1 MPIDLMQAGRVLLH
15 DLFFRL
21 RTLMRRPA
29 AESELDEEL
38 RFHLERQIEKYVK
51 SGMSEAEAIRRARL
65 EFGGLD
71 QVKNEC
77 REARGLSFIE
87 TLVQDLHY
95 SARTLLHS
103 PAFTAC
109 AVLTL
114 ALGIGANTA
123 IFSVVNTVLLN
134 PLPYPNP
141 QELLA
146 ARQNESLANLK
157 DMQRQ
162 THSFASSGG
171 INITPLDFTG
181 NGEPVRVHGAYV
193 DAGLLATLGVQPML
207 GRWISA
213 EEDVKGGARNVVLSY
228 PFWRDFLAADP
239 NVLGRAIRLSD
250 ETYTVI
256 GVMPRNFTLPRE
268 LADVF
273 VSLWAGYPDAA
284 PERGVHF
291 MHTYWRLKPAATLA
305 QAQAEI
311 TESDHRLAEDFPD
324 TERERGTVLMPLHE
338 FLVGNVRPALLI
350 LFGAVGLVL
359 LIACANFAML
369 LMARAVARQRELMI
383 RASLGAGNGRLIRQ
397 RLTESTLLALLGGAA
412 GLVAATAGT
421 TLLLALKPAELRRL
435 DAIPMDV
442 RVFLFVFVIS
452 LLTGLLFGLLPAWS
466 ASRGDIAEALR
477 ENQRTTATGVSRSPL
492 RSFLVTGELALAL
505 ILLAGAGLLIKGF
518 LRLRS
523 VDPGFN
529 PANVITMYLQ
539 LPGTRYPKIPLQ
551 TNFRREL
558 LARIN
563 AFPGVEAAM
572 ISDLP
577 LAGNFVGHR
586 VLVDGQPPPATGSEP
601 LVQTLSV
608 MGNYFGVMQIP
619 IRAGRDFSAM
629 DREGQPR
636 VAIVNETFAR
646 QLLPGQNVIG
656 TRIDWARSNEPHQWM
671 TIVGLAG
678 DVKHS
683 GLNQPVDP
691 AVYAPFSQ
699 NDEAWRKFMTLV
711 IRTRVPAASLVED
724 VKKQV
729 WSLDSQIP
737 ISSIQSMDDLLAVSV
752 AQERFN
758 MLLLACFA
766 ALAVTLAAVGIY
778 GMVAYRVNQ
787 RTQEIGVYMAL
798 GAQHRDVL
806 RLVMKDGVKLGLLGI
821 ALGLAGALALTRVMV
836 RLLFE
841 VKPGDPATLIGVAV
855 LLAAVAMLACYIP
868 ARRAL
873 SIHPMTALRRE

>member
-1 MPIDLMQAGRVLLH
+1 
-15 DLFFRL
+15 
-21 RTLMRRPA
+21 
-29 AESELDEEL
+29 
-38 RFHLERQIEKYVK
+38 
-51 SGMSEAEAIRRARL
+51 MSETEAVRRARL

-71 QVKNEC
+71 QVKDEC
-77 REARGLSFIE
+77 REARGVSFVE

-95 SARTLLHS
+95 TARTLLHS

-123 IFSVVNTVLLN
+123 IFSVVNRVLLN
-134 PLPYPNP
+134 PLPYPNS

-146 ARQNESLANLK
+146 ARQNDSRPNLK
-157 DMQRQ
+157 DIQRQ
-162 THSFASSGG
+162 TNSFASSGG
-171 INITPLDFTG
+171 VNIEPMDFTG
-181 NGEPVRVHGAYV
+181 SGEPVRVHAAYI

-213 EEDVKGGARNVVLSY
+213 DEDVKGGPRNVVVSY
-228 PFWRDFLAADP
+228 PFWRDFLGGDP
-239 NVLGRAIRLSD
+239 HVLGRAIRLSD
-250 ETYTVI
+250 NSYTVI
-256 GVMPRNFTLPRE
+256 GVMPREFTLPKE

-273 VSLWAGYPDAA
+273 VSLWVAYPEAA
-284 PERGVHF
+284 PFRGVHF
-291 MHTYWRLKPAATLA
+291 MHTYWRLKPGVTLT

-311 TESDHRLAEDFPD
+311 AQADHRLAEEFPD
-324 TERERGTVLMPLHE
+324 TEKERGTLLIPLHE
-338 FLVGNVRPALLI
+338 WLVGNVRSALLI

-383 RASLGAGNGRLIRQ
+383 RASLGARNGRLIRQ
-397 RLTESTLLALLGGAA
+397 RLTESALLALVGGAA
-412 GLVAATAGT
+412 GLVVAKAGS
-421 TLLLALKPAELRRL
+421 TLLLALKPAALRHFGTIHM
-435 DAIPMDV
+435 DA
-442 RVFLFVFVIS
+442 RVFMFVFAIS

-477 ENQRTTATGVSRSPL
+477 ENARRTTTGISRSLL
-492 RSFLVTGELALAL
+492 RSFLVTAELALAL

-539 LPGTRYPKIPLQ
+539 LPGTRYPQIPLQ

-563 AFPGVEAAM
+563 SFPGVEAAM
-572 ISDLP
+572 VTDLP
-577 LAGNFVGHR
+577 LAGNYVDHR
-586 VLVDGQPPPATGSEP
+586 VVIDGRPTPAVGAEP
-601 LVQTLSV
+601 EVQTLSV
-608 MGNYFGVMQIP
+608 MGDYFGVMQIP
-619 IRAGRDFSAM
+619 IRGGRDFRAM

-636 VAIVNETFAR
+636 VAIVNEAFVR
-646 QLLPGQNVIG
+646 QLLPGQNPIG
-656 TRIDWARSNEPHQWM
+656 TRIDWTRSNEPHEWM
-671 TIVGLAG
+671 TIIGIAG

-699 NDEAWRKFMTLV
+699 NDEAWRKWMTLV
-711 IRTRVPAASLVED
+711 IRTRVPVAGLVKD

-737 ISSIQSMDDLLAVSV
+737 VSGIQSMDDLLAVSI
-752 AQERFN
+752 AQQRFN
-758 MLLLACFA
+758 MLLLGIFA
-766 ALAVTLAAVGIY
+766 ALAVALAGVGIY

-787 RTQEIGVYMAL
+787 RTHEIGVYIAL
-798 GAQHRDVL
+798 GAHHRDVL
-806 RLVMKDGVKLGLLGI
+806 QLVMKDGVKLGLLGI
-821 ALGLAGALALTRVMV
+821 VLGLAGAIALTRVMV
-836 RLLFE
+836 SLLFE
-841 VKPGDPATLIGVAV
+841 VKPTDPATLIGVAL

-873 SIHPMTALRRE
+873 SIHPMTALRCE

>member
-1 MPIDLMQAGRVLLH
+1 VLLH
-15 DLFFRL
+15 DLLFRL

-29 AESELDEEL
+29 AENELDDEL
-38 RFHLERQIEKYVK
+38 RFHLERLSDKYVK
-51 SGMSEAEAIRRARL
+51 SGMSEAEAARRARL

-71 QVKNEC
+71 QVKDEC
-77 REARGLSFIE
+77 REARGVSFVE
-87 TLVQDLHY
+87 TLGQDLHY
-95 SARTLLHS
+95 AARTLLHS

-123 IFSVVNTVLLN
+123 IFSVVNQVLLN
-134 PLPYPNP
+134 PLPYPKP

-146 ARQNESLANLK
+146 ARPNDSLPNLE
-157 DMQRQ
+157 DTQRQ
-162 THSFASSGG
+162 TNSFVSSGG
-171 INITPLDFTG
+171 INIEPMDFTG
-181 NGEPVRVHGAYV
+181 TGEPVRVHGAYV
-193 DAGLLATLGVQPML
+193 DAGLFATLGVQPML
-207 GRWISA
+207 GRLISA
-213 EEDVKGGARNVVLSY
+213 DEDVKGGPRNVVLSY
-228 PFWRDFLAADP
+228 PFWRDFLGSDP
-239 NVLGRAIRLSD
+239 HALGRAIRLSD
-250 ETYTVI
+250 KTYTVI
-256 GVMPRNFTLPRE
+256 GVMPKDFALPKE

-273 VSLWAGYPDAA
+273 VSLWVAYPDAA
-284 PERGVHF
+284 AERDVHF
-291 MHTYWRLKPAATLA
+291 MHTYWRLKPGVRLA

-311 TESDHRLAEDFPD
+311 AQVDHRLAEEFPD
-324 TERERGTVLMPLHE
+324 SERERGTVLMPLHE
-338 FLVGNVRPALLI
+338 SLVGDVRPALLI

-383 RASLGAGNGRLIRQ
+383 RASLGARNGRLIRQ
-397 RLTESTLLALLGGAA
+397 RLTESTLLALVGGAA
-412 GLVAATAGT
+412 GLMAAKAGT

-435 DAIPMDV
+435 DAIPMDA
-442 RVFLFVFVIS
+442 RVFLFVFAIS
-452 LLTGLLFGLLPAWS
+452 LLTGLLFGLMPAWS
-466 ASRGDIAEALR
+466 ASRGGLAEALR
-477 ENQRTTATGVSRSPL
+477 ENARTTATGVTRSPL
-492 RSFLVTGELALAL
+492 RSFLVTAELALAL

-539 LPGTRYPKIPLQ
+539 LPGTRYPQIPLQ

-558 LARIN
+558 LSRIN

-572 ISDLP
+572 ITDLP
-577 LAGNFVGHR
+577 LAGNYVGHR
-586 VLVDGQPPPATGSEP
+586 VVIDGQATPAVGAEP
-601 LVQTLSV
+601 EVQTLSV
-608 MGNYFGVMQIP
+608 MGEYFGVMQIP
-619 IRAGRDFSAM
+619 IRAGRDFRPM
-629 DREGQPR
+629 DREGQPL
-636 VAIVNETFAR
+636 VAIVNEAFVR
-646 QLLPGQNVIG
+646 QLLPGQNPIG
-656 TRIDWARSNEPHQWM
+656 ARIDWARSNEPHEWM
-671 TIVGLAG
+671 TIIGVAG

-711 IRTRVPAASLVED
+711 IRTRVPAAALVED

-737 ISSIQSMDDLLAVSV
+737 VSGNQSMDDLLAVSV
-752 AQERFN
+752 AQQRFN
-758 MLLLACFA
+758 TLLLGSFA
-766 ALAVTLAAVGIY
+766 ALAVALAGVGIY

-787 RTQEIGVYMAL
+787 RTHEIGVYMAL

-821 ALGLAGALALTRVMV
+821 VLGLAGAIALTRVMV
-836 RLLFE
+836 SVLFE
-841 VKPGDPATLIGVAV
+841 VKPTDPATLICVAL
-855 LLAAVAMLACYIP
+855 LLAAVAVLACYIP

>member
-1 MPIDLMQAGRVLLH
+1 MLLH
-15 DLFFRL
+15 DLLFRL
-21 RTLMRRPA
+21 RMLMRHPA
-29 AESELDEEL
+29 AENELEDEL
-38 RFHLERQIEKYVK
+38 RFHLERQTDKYVK
-51 SGMSEAEAIRRARL
+51 SGMSESEALRRVRL

-77 REARGLSFIE
+77 REARGISFVE

-146 ARQNESLANLK
+146 TRQNESLPNLE
-157 DMQRQ
+157 DIQRQ
-162 THSFASSGG
+162 TSSFANSGG
-171 INITPLDFTG
+171 INISPMDFTG

-193 DAGLLATLGVQPML
+193 DAGLFVTLGVQPML
-207 GRWISA
+207 GRLISA
-213 EEDVKGGARNVVLSY
+213 DEDVKGGPRNAVVSY
-228 PFWRDFLAADP
+228 SFWRDFLGADP
-239 NVLGRAIRLSD
+239 YVLGRAIRLSD
-250 ETYTVI
+250 KTYTVI

-273 VSLWAGYPDAA
+273 VSLWVGYPEAA

-291 MHTYWRLKPAATLA
+291 MHTYWRLKPGARLA

-311 TESDHRLAEDFPD
+311 AQADHRLAEEFPD
-324 TERERGTVLMPLHE
+324 TERERGTFLIPLHE
-338 FLVGNVRPALLI
+338 LLVGDVRPALLV

-383 RASLGAGNGRLIRQ
+383 RASLGAQNGRLIRQ
-397 RLTESTLLALLGGAA
+397 RLTESTLLALVGGAV
-412 GLVAATAGT
+412 GLVAAKAGT
-421 TLLLALKPAELRRL
+421 SLLLALKPAELRHL
-435 DAIPMDV
+435 DAITMDA
-442 RVFLFVFVIS
+442 RVFLFVFAIS
-452 LLTGLLFGLLPAWS
+452 LLTGLVFGLLPAWS

-477 ENQRTTATGVSRSPL
+477 ENARTTATGVSRNPL
-492 RSFLVTGELALAL
+492 RSFLVTAELALAL

-539 LPGTRYPKIPLQ
+539 LPGTRYPRIPMQ

-558 LARIN
+558 LERIN
-563 AFPGVEAAM
+563 AFPGVQAAM
-572 ISDLP
+572 ITDLP

-586 VLVDGQPPPATGSEP
+586 VVIDGGPTPAVGAEP
-601 LVQTLSV
+601 MVQVLSV
-608 MGNYFGVMQIP
+608 MGEYFGVMEIP
-619 IRAGRDFSAM
+619 IHAGREFSAM

-636 VAIVNETFAR
+636 VAIVNETFVR
-646 QLLPGQNVIG
+646 QLLPGQNPIG
-656 TRIDWARSNEPHQWM
+656 SRINWARADDPNDWM
-671 TIVGLAG
+671 TIIGVAG

-691 AVYAPFSQ
+691 AVYSPFSQ
-699 NDEAWRKFMTLV
+699 NDEAWRKWMTLV
-711 IRTRVPAASLVED
+711 IRTRVPEAGLVED

-729 WSLDSQIP
+729 WSLDNQIP
-737 ISSIQSMDDLLAVSV
+737 ISGIQSMDDLLAVSL
-752 AQERFN
+752 AQQRFY
-758 MLLLACFA
+758 MLLLGSFA
-766 ALAVTLAAVGIY
+766 VLAVALAGVGIY

-787 RTQEIGVYMAL
+787 RTHEIGVYMAL

-806 RLVMKDGVKLGLLGI
+806 RLVMKDGVRLGVLGIGLGLV
-821 ALGLAGALALTRVMV
+821 GALALTRVMV
-836 RLLFE
+836 SLLFE
-841 VKPGDPATLIGVAV
+841 VKPTDPETLIGVAL

>member
-1 MPIDLMQAGRVLLH
+1 M
-15 DLFFRL
+15 
-21 RTLMRRPA
+21 
-29 AESELDEEL
+29 
-38 RFHLERQIEKYVK
+38 
-51 SGMSEAEAIRRARL
+51 
-65 EFGGLD
+65 
-71 QVKNEC
+71 
-77 REARGLSFIE
+77 
-87 TLVQDLHY
+87 HY
-95 SARTLLHS
+95 STRTLLRS

-146 ARQNESLANLK
+146 TRQNESLPNLE
-157 DMQRQ
+157 DLQRQ
-162 THSFASSGG
+162 TKSFASSGG
-171 INITPLDFTG
+171 INIEPMDFSG
-181 NGEPVRVHGAYV
+181 AGEPVRVHGAWV
-193 DAGLLATLGVQPML
+193 NAGLFTTLGAHPML
-207 GRWISA
+207 GRLISA
-213 EEDVKGGARNVVLSY
+213 DEDVKGGPRSVVLSY
-228 PFWRDFLAADP
+228 PFWRDFLGNDP
-239 NVLGRAIRLSD
+239 HVLGKAIRLNDNS
-250 ETYTVI
+250 YTVI
-256 GVMPRNFTLPRE
+256 GVLPRDFTLPRE

-273 VSLWAGYPDAA
+273 VSLWVGYPDAA
-284 PERGVHF
+284 AERDVHF
-291 MHTYWRLKPAATLA
+291 MHTYWRLKPGVPLA

-311 TESDHRLAEDFPD
+311 AQLDRRLAEEFPD
-324 TERERGTVLMPLHE
+324 SERERGTSLIPLHQ
-338 FLVGNVRPALLI
+338 FLVGDVRPALLV

-383 RASLGAGNGRLIRQ
+383 RASLGARNGRLIRQ
-397 RLTESTLLALLGGAA
+397 RLTESTLLALVGGAV
-412 GLVAATAGT
+412 GLVAAKAGT

-435 DAIPMDV
+435 DATSMDT
-442 RVFLFVFVIS
+442 RVFLFVFAIS
-452 LLTGLLFGLLPAWS
+452 LVTGLVFGLLPAWS

-477 ENQRTTATGVSRSPL
+477 ENVRTTASGVSRSPL
-492 RSFLVTGELALAL
+492 RSLLVTAELALAV

-529 PANVITMYLQ
+529 PANVTTMYLQ
-539 LPGTRYPKIPLQ
+539 LPGTRYPQMPMQ

-558 LARIN
+558 LARVN

-572 ISDLP
+572 ITDLP
-577 LAGNFVGHR
+577 LAGNYVGHR
-586 VLVDGQPPPATGSEP
+586 VLIDGQPTRAVGSEP

-636 VAIVNETFAR
+636 VAIVNETFVR
-646 QLLPGQNVIG
+646 QLLPGQSPIG
-656 TRIDWARSNEPHQWM
+656 IRIDWAGNEPHEWM
-671 TIVGLAG
+671 TIIGVAG
-678 DVKHS
+678 DVRHS
-683 GLNQPVDP
+683 GLNQPADP

-699 NDEAWRKFMTLV
+699 NDEKWRRFMTLV
-711 IRTRVPAASLVED
+711 IRSRAPEAGLVED

-737 ISSIQSMDDLLAVSV
+737 VSDIQSMNDLMALSV
-752 AQERFN
+752 AQQRFN
-758 MLLLACFA
+758 MLLLGSFA
-766 ALAVTLAAVGIY
+766 ALAVALAGVGIY

-787 RTQEIGVYMAL
+787 RTHEIGVYMAL

-821 ALGLAGALALTRVMV
+821 GLGLAGAIALTRVMV
-836 RLLFE
+836 SLLFE
-841 VKPGDPATLIGVAV
+841 VKPTDPGTLISVV
-855 LLAAVAMLACYIP
+855 LLLAAVAMLACYIP

>member
-1 MPIDLMQAGRVLLH
+1 MLH
-15 DLFFRL
+15 DLLFRL
-21 RTLMRRPA
+21 RSLMRRSA
-29 AESELDEEL
+29 AENELDDEL
-38 RFHLERQIEKYVK
+38 RFHLERQTDKYVK
-51 SGMSEAEAIRRARL
+51 SGMSEAEALRRVRL

-71 QVKNEC
+71 QVKNAC
-77 REARGLSFIE
+77 REARGVS
-87 TLVQDLHY
+87 LVESLAQDLHY
-95 SARTLLHS
+95 AARTLLHS

-123 IFSVVNTVLLN
+123 IFSVVNRVLLN
-134 PLPYPNP
+134 PLPYLNP

-146 ARQNESLANLK
+146 ARQNDSLPNLK

-162 THSFASSGG
+162 TNSFTSSGG
-171 INITPLDFTG
+171 INIEPMDFTG
-181 NGEPVRVHGAYV
+181 NGEPVRVHAANV
-193 DAGLLATLGVQPML
+193 DGGLFATLGVQPML

-213 EEDVKGGARNVVLSY
+213 EEDVKGGPRNVVLSY
-228 PFWRDFLAADP
+228 PFWRDFLGADRH
-239 NVLGRAIRLSD
+239 VLGRAIRLSD
-250 ETYTVI
+250 KTYTVI
-256 GVMPRNFTLPRE
+256 GVMPRNFTPPRE

-273 VSLWAGYPDAA
+273 VSLWTGDPEDAPD
-284 PERGVHF
+284 RSVHS
-291 MHTYWRLKPAATLA
+291 MHTYWRLKPGVRLA

-311 TESDHRLAEDFPD
+311 AQADRRLAEEFPD

-338 FLVGNVRPALLI
+338 WLVGDVRPALLI

-369 LMARAVARQRELMI
+369 LTARAVARQRELMI
-383 RASLGAGNGRLIRQ
+383 RASLGARNSRLIRQ
-397 RLTESTLLALLGGAA
+397 RLTESTLLALVGGAA
-412 GLVAATAGT
+412 GLMAAKVGT
-421 TLLLALKPAELRRL
+421 TSLLALKPAELHRL
-435 DAIPMDV
+435 DAIPMDA
-442 RVFLFVFVIS
+442 RAFMFVFAIS

-477 ENQRTTATGVSRSPL
+477 ENARTTATGVSRSPL

-539 LPGTRYPKIPLQ
+539 LPGTRYPQIPLQ

-558 LARIN
+558 LTRIN
-563 AFPGVEAAM
+563 SFPGVEAAM
-572 ISDLP
+572 ITDLP
-577 LAGNFVGHR
+577 LAGNYVGHR
-586 VLVDGQPPPATGSEP
+586 VVIDGQPTPAVGTEP
-601 LVQTLSV
+601 EVQTLSV

-619 IRAGRDFSAM
+619 IRSGRDFRAM
-629 DREGQPR
+629 DREQQPR
-636 VAIVNETFAR
+636 VAIVNEAFVR
-646 QLLPGQNVIG
+646 QLLAGQNPIG
-656 TRIDWARSNEPHQWM
+656 TRIDWARSDEPHEWM
-671 TIVGLAG
+671 TIIGVAG

-699 NDEAWRKFMTLV
+699 NDEAWRKFMTLA
-711 IRTRVPAASLVED
+711 IRTRVPVAGLVED

-737 ISSIQSMDDLLAVSV
+737 VSGIQSMDDLLAVSV

-758 MLLLACFA
+758 MLLLGSFA
-766 ALAVTLAAVGIY
+766 ALAVALAGVGIY

-787 RTQEIGVYMAL
+787 RTHEIGVYIAL
-798 GAQHRDVL
+798 GAQHRHVL

-821 ALGLAGALALTRVMV
+821 VLGLAGAIALTRVMV
-836 RLLFE
+836 SVLFE
-841 VKPGDPATLIGVAV
+841 VNPADPATLIGVAL

-873 SIHPMTALRRE
+873 GIHPMTALRHE

>member
-1 MPIDLMQAGRVLLH
+1 
-15 DLFFRL
+15 
-21 RTLMRRPA
+21 MRHPA
-29 AESELDEEL
+29 VENELDDEL
-38 RFHLERQIEKYVK
+38 RFHLEQQTDKYLK
-51 SGMSEAEAIRRARL
+51 SGMSEAEVKRRVRL

-71 QVKNEC
+71 KVKDDC
-77 REARGLSFIE
+77 REARGVSLVES
-87 TLVQDLHY
+87 LVQDLHY

-134 PLPYPNP
+134 PLPYSNP

-146 ARQNESLANLK
+146 ARQNEALPNLK
-157 DMQRQ
+157 DMQQR
-162 THSFASSGG
+162 TNSFASSGG
-171 INITPLDFTG
+171 VNITLMDFTG
-181 NGEPVRVHGAYV
+181 KGEPVRVHAALV
-193 DAGLLATLGVQPML
+193 DGGLFTTLGVQPML

-213 EEDVKGGARNVVLSY
+213 NEDVKGGPPNVVASY
-228 PFWRDFLAADP
+228 AFWRDFLGADP
-239 NVLGRAIRLSD
+239 DVLGRTIRLSD
-250 ETYTVI
+250 NSFTVI
-256 GVMPRNFTLPRE
+256 GVMPKNFALPRE

-273 VSLWAGYPDAA
+273 VSLWTGYPEAA

-291 MHTYWRLKPAATLA
+291 MHTYWRLKPGVGLT
-305 QAQAEI
+305 QAQADI
-311 TESDHRLAEDFPD
+311 AQADRRLAEEFPD
-324 TERERGTVLMPLHE
+324 TERERGTLLIPLRE
-338 FLVGNVRPALLI
+338 LLVGDVRPALLV

-369 LMARAVARQRELMI
+369 LMARAVTRQRELMI
-383 RASLGAGNGRLIRQ
+383 RVSLGARNSRLIRQ
-397 RLTESTLLALLGGAA
+397 RLTESTLIALVGGAV
-412 GLVAATAGT
+412 GLLAAKAGT
-421 TLLLALKPAELRRL
+421 TLLLALKPAELHHM

-442 RVFLFVFVIS
+442 RVFMFVFAIS

-466 ASRGDIAEALR
+466 AARGDIAEALR
-477 ENQRTTATGVSRSPL
+477 ENARTTTTGVSRSPL
-492 RSFLVTGELALAL
+492 RSFLVTAELALAL

-529 PANVITMYLQ
+529 SSNVISMYLQ
-539 LPGTRYPKIPLQ
+539 LPGTRYPNIPMQ

-572 ISDLP
+572 ITDLP

-586 VLVDGQPPPATGSEP
+586 VVIDGVPTTAVGTEP
-601 LVQTLSV
+601 MAQVLSV
-608 MGNYFGVMQIP
+608 MGEYFGVMQIP
-619 IRAGRDFSAM
+619 IHAGRAFSAM

-636 VAIVNETFAR
+636 VAIVNETFVR
-646 QLLPGQNVIG
+646 QLLPGQNPIG
-656 TRIDWARSNEPHQWM
+656 SRINWARADDPNDWM
-671 TIVGLAG
+671 TIIGVVS

-691 AVYAPFSQ
+691 AIYQPFSQ
-699 NDEAWRKFMTLV
+699 NDEAWRKWMTLV
-711 IRTRVPAASLVED
+711 IRTRVPVAGVIED

-737 ISSIQSMDDLLAVSV
+737 LSDIQSMDDLLAVSL

-758 MLLLACFA
+758 MLLLGSFA
-766 ALAVTLAAVGIY
+766 VLAVVLAGVGIY

-787 RTQEIGVYMAL
+787 RTHEIGVHMAL

-806 RLVMKDGVKLGLLGI
+806 RLVMKDAVKLGLLGI
-821 ALGLAGALALTRVMV
+821 TLGLVGAIALTRVMV
-836 RLLFE
+836 SLLFK
-841 VKPGDPATLIGVAV
+841 VKPTDPVTLIGVAL
-855 LLAAVAMLACYIP
+855 LLAAVAMLAGYIP

-873 SIHPMTALRRE
+873 SIHPMTALRSE

>member
-1 MPIDLMQAGRVLLH
+1 
-15 DLFFRL
+15 
-21 RTLMRRPA
+21 MRHPA
-29 AESELDEEL
+29 AENELDDEL
-38 RFHLERQIEKYVK
+38 RFHLERQTDKYVK
-51 SGMSEAEAIRRARL
+51 SGMSQAEALRRARL

-77 REARGLSFIE
+77 REARGVSLVE

-146 ARQNESLANLK
+146 ARPNDSLPNLE
-157 DMQRQ
+157 DLQRQ
-162 THSFASSGG
+162 TKSFASSGG
-171 INITPLDFTG
+171 INIEPMDFTG
-181 NGEPVRVHGAYV
+181 KGEPVRVHGAYV
-193 DAGLLATLGVQPML
+193 DAGLFVTLGIQPML

-213 EEDVKGGARNVVLSY
+213 DEDVKGGPRNVVVSY
-228 PFWRDFLAADP
+228 PFWRDFLGGDP
-239 NVLGRAIRLSD
+239 HVLGRAIRLSD
-250 ETYTVI
+250 RSYTVI
-256 GVMPRNFTLPRE
+256 GVMPRDFSLPRE

-273 VSLWAGYPDAA
+273 VSLWVAYPDAA
-284 PERGVHF
+284 AERDVHF
-291 MHTYWRLKPAATLA
+291 MHTYWRLKPGVPLA

-311 TESDHRLAEDFPD
+311 AQADHRLAGEFPD
-324 TERERGTVLMPLHE
+324 SERERGTSLIPLHE
-338 FLVGNVRPALLI
+338 FLVGDVRPALLV

-369 LMARAVARQRELMI
+369 LMARAVARQRELVI
-383 RASLGAGNGRLIRQ
+383 RASLGARNGRLIRQ
-397 RLTESTLLALLGGAA
+397 RLTDSTLLALVGGAV
-412 GLVAATAGT
+412 GLVAAKAGT
-421 TLLLALKPAELRRL
+421 RLLLALKPAALRGL
-435 DAIPMDV
+435 DATSMDT
-442 RVFLFVFVIS
+442 RVFIFVFAIS
-452 LLTGLLFGLLPAWS
+452 LVTGLVFGLLPAWS
-466 ASRGDIAEALR
+466 AARGDIAEALR
-477 ENQRTTATGVSRSPL
+477 ENARTTALGVSRSPL
-492 RSFLVTGELALAL
+492 RSFLVTAELALAV

-539 LPGTRYPKIPLQ
+539 LPGTRYPQIPMQ

-563 AFPGVEAAM
+563 AFPAVEAAM
-572 ISDLP
+572 ITDLP
-577 LAGNFVGHR
+577 LAGNYVGHR
-586 VLVDGQPPPATGSEP
+586 VVIDGQPTRAVGSEP
-601 LVQTLSV
+601 EVQTLSV

-619 IRAGRDFSAM
+619 MRAGRDFSAM

-636 VAIVNETFAR
+636 VAIVNETFVR
-646 QLLPGQNVIG
+646 QLLRGQSPIG
-656 TRIDWARSNEPHQWM
+656 IRIDWAGNEPHKWM
-671 TIVGLAG
+671 TIVGVAG

-691 AVYAPFSQ
+691 AVYDPFSQ
-699 NDEAWRKFMTLV
+699 DDEKWRKFMTLV
-711 IRTRVPAASLVED
+711 IRTQVPQAGLVED

-729 WSLDSQIP
+729 WSLDRQIP
-737 ISSIQSMDDLLAVSV
+737 VSDIQSMDDLLAVSV
-752 AQERFN
+752 AQQRFN
-758 MLLLACFA
+758 MLLLGSFA
-766 ALAVTLAAVGIY
+766 ALAVALAGVGIY

-787 RTQEIGVYMAL
+787 RTHEIGVYMAL

-806 RLVMKDGVKLGLLGI
+806 RLVMEDGVKLGVLGI
-821 ALGLAGALALTRVMV
+821 GLGLAGAIALSRVMV
-836 RLLFE
+836 SLLFE
-841 VKPGDPATLIGVAV
+841 VKPTDPGTLIGVAL

-873 SIHPMTALRRE
+873 NIHPMTALRRE

>member
-1 MPIDLMQAGRVLLH
+1 LLH
-15 DLFFRL
+15 DLLFRL
-21 RTLMRRPA
+21 RSLMRRSA
-29 AESELDEEL
+29 AENELDDEL
-38 RFHLERQIEKYVK
+38 RFHLERQTDKYVK
-51 SGMSEAEAIRRARL
+51 SGMSEAEALRRARL

-77 REARGLSFIE
+77 REARGVS
-87 TLVQDLHY
+87 LVESLAQDLHY
-95 SARTLLHS
+95 AARTLLHS

-123 IFSVVNTVLLN
+123 IFSVVNRVLLN
-134 PLPYPNP
+134 PLPYLNP

-146 ARQNESLANLK
+146 ARQNDSLPNLK

-162 THSFASSGG
+162 TNSFTSSGG
-171 INITPLDFTG
+171 INIEPMDFTG
-181 NGEPVRVHGAYV
+181 NGEPVRVHAANV
-193 DAGLLATLGVQPML
+193 DGGLFATLGVQPML

-213 EEDVKGGARNVVLSY
+213 EEDVKGGPRNVVLSY
-228 PFWRDFLAADP
+228 PFWRDFLGADRH
-239 NVLGRAIRLSD
+239 VLGRAIRLSD
-250 ETYTVI
+250 KTYTVI
-256 GVMPRNFTLPRE
+256 GVMPRNFTPPRE

-273 VSLWAGYPDAA
+273 VSLWTGDPEDAPD
-284 PERGVHF
+284 RSVHS
-291 MHTYWRLKPAATLA
+291 MHTYWRLKPGVRLA

-311 TESDHRLAEDFPD
+311 AQADRRLAEEFPD

-338 FLVGNVRPALLI
+338 WLVGDVRPALLI

-369 LMARAVARQRELMI
+369 LTARAVARQRELMI
-383 RASLGAGNGRLIRQ
+383 RASLGARNSRLIRQ
-397 RLTESTLLALLGGAA
+397 RLTESTLLALVGGAA
-412 GLVAATAGT
+412 GLMAAKVGT
-421 TLLLALKPAELRRL
+421 TLLLALKPAELHRL
-435 DAIPMDV
+435 DAIPMDA
-442 RVFLFVFVIS
+442 RAFMFVFAIS

-477 ENQRTTATGVSRSPL
+477 ENARTTATGVSRSPL

-539 LPGTRYPKIPLQ
+539 LPGTRYPQIPLQ

-558 LARIN
+558 LTRIN
-563 AFPGVEAAM
+563 SFPGVEAAM
-572 ISDLP
+572 ITDLP
-577 LAGNFVGHR
+577 LAGNYVGHR
-586 VLVDGQPPPATGSEP
+586 VVIDGQPTPAVGTEP
-601 LVQTLSV
+601 EVQTLSV

-619 IRAGRDFSAM
+619 IRSGRDFRAM
-629 DREGQPR
+629 DREQQPR
-636 VAIVNETFAR
+636 VAIVNEAFVR
-646 QLLPGQNVIG
+646 QLLAGQNPIG
-656 TRIDWARSNEPHQWM
+656 TRIDWARSDEPHEWM
-671 TIVGLAG
+671 TIIGVAG

-699 NDEAWRKFMTLV
+699 NDEAWRKFMTLA
-711 IRTRVPAASLVED
+711 IRTRVPVAGLVED

-737 ISSIQSMDDLLAVSV
+737 VSGIQSMDDLLAVSV

-758 MLLLACFA
+758 MLLLGSFA
-766 ALAVTLAAVGIY
+766 ALAVALAGVGIY

-787 RTQEIGVYMAL
+787 RTHEIGVYIAL
-798 GAQHRDVL
+798 GAQHRHVL

-821 ALGLAGALALTRVMV
+821 VLGLAGAIALTRVMV
-836 RLLFE
+836 SVLFE
-841 VKPGDPATLIGVAV
+841 VNPADPATLIGVAL

-873 SIHPMTALRRE
+873 GIHPMTALRHE

>member
-1 MPIDLMQAGRVLLH
+1 
-15 DLFFRL
+15 
-21 RTLMRRPA
+21 MRRPA
-29 AESELDEEL
+29 AENELDDEL
-38 RFHLERQIEKYVK
+38 RFHLERQIDKYVR
-51 SGMSEAEAIRRARL
+51 SGMSAAQATRRARV

-77 REARGLSFIE
+77 REARGISLVES
-87 TLVQDLHY
+87 LVQDLHY
-95 SARTLLHS
+95 SVRTLLHS

-123 IFSVVNTVLLN
+123 IFSVVNAVLLN

-146 ARQNESLANLK
+146 GRQNESLANLK

-162 THSFASSGG
+162 TSSFANSGG
-171 INITPLDFTG
+171 ININPMDFTG
-181 NGEPVRVHGAYV
+181 KGEPVRVHGAYV

-207 GRWISA
+207 GRWMSPD
-213 EEDVKGGARNVVLSY
+213 EDVKGGPRNVVLSY
-228 PFWRDFLAADP
+228 PFWRDFLGSDP
-239 NVLGRAIRLSD
+239 HVLDRAIRLSD
-250 ETYTVI
+250 KTYTVI
-256 GVMPRNFTLPRE
+256 GVMPRDFSPPRE

-273 VSLWAGYPDAA
+273 ISLWAGYPEAA

-291 MHTYWRLKPAATLA
+291 MHTYWRLKPGVRLA

-311 TESDHRLAEDFPD
+311 AQADHRLAEEFPD
-324 TERERGTVLMPLHE
+324 TERERGTVLIQLHE
-338 FLVGNVRPALLI
+338 LLVGNIRPALLV

-369 LMARAVARQRELMI
+369 LMARGVARQRELMI
-383 RASLGAGNGRLIRQ
+383 RASLGARNVRLIRQ
-397 RLTESTLLALLGGAA
+397 RLTESTLLALVGGAV
-412 GLVAATAGT
+412 GLAAAKTGT

-435 DAIPMDV
+435 DAITMDA
-442 RVFLFVFVIS
+442 RVFIFVFAIS

-477 ENQRTTATGVSRSPL
+477 ENARTTATGVSRSPL

-539 LPGTRYPKIPLQ
+539 LPGTRYPKIPMQ
-551 TNFRREL
+551 NNFRREL
-558 LARIN
+558 LERIN
-563 AFPGVEAAM
+563 AVPGVEAAM
-572 ISDLP
+572 ITDLP
-577 LAGNFVGHR
+577 LAGNYVDHR
-586 VLVDGQPPPATGSEP
+586 VLIDGQSTRAVGSEP
-601 LVQTLSV
+601 EVQTLSV
-608 MGNYFGVMQIP
+608 MGNYFGAMQIP
-619 IRAGRDFSAM
+619 IRAGRDFTAM
-629 DREGQPR
+629 DREAQPR
-636 VAIVNETFAR
+636 VAIVNETFVR
-646 QLLPGQNVIG
+646 QLLPGQSPIG
-656 TRIDWARSNEPHQWM
+656 VRIDWARNDTREWM
-671 TIVGLAG
+671 TIIGVAG

-683 GLNQPVDP
+683 GLNQPADP

-699 NDEAWRKFMTLV
+699 NDEAWRKWMTLV
-711 IRTRVPAASLVED
+711 IRTGLPEARLVED

-729 WSLDSQIP
+729 WSLDNQIP
-737 ISSIQSMDDLLAVSV
+737 VSSIQSMDDLLAVSV
-752 AQERFN
+752 AQQRFN
-758 MLLLACFA
+758 MLLLGSFA
-766 ALAVTLAAVGIY
+766 ALAVLLAGVGIY

-798 GAQHRDVL
+798 GAQQRDVL
-806 RLVMKDGVKLGLLGI
+806 RLVMKDGVKLGVLGI
-821 ALGLAGALALTRVMV
+821 GLGLAGAIALSRVMV
-836 RLLFE
+836 SLLFE
-841 VKPGDPATLIGVAV
+841 VKPTDPGTLIGVAL

>member
-1 MPIDLMQAGRVLLH
+1 LLH
-15 DLFFRL
+15 DLLFRL

-29 AESELDEEL
+29 AENELNDEL
-38 RFHLERQIEKYVK
+38 RFHIERQTDKYVK
-51 SGMSEAEAIRRARL
+51 SGMSHAEALRRARL

-77 REARGLSFIE
+77 REARGVSLVES
-87 TLVQDLHY
+87 LVQDLHY

-114 ALGIGANTA
+114 AFGIGANTA
-123 IFSVVNTVLLN
+123 IFSVVNQVLLN

-146 ARQNESLANLK
+146 ARENDSLPNLE
-157 DMQRQ
+157 DIQRQ
-162 THSFASSGG
+162 TKSFASSGG
-171 INITPLDFTG
+171 INIEPMDFSGT
-181 NGEPVRVHGAYV
+181 GEPVRVHGAYV
-193 DAGLLATLGVQPML
+193 DVGLFTTLGAQPVL
-207 GRWISA
+207 GRLISA
-213 EEDVKGGARNVVLSY
+213 DEDVKGGPRNVVLSY
-228 PFWRDFLAADP
+228 PFWRDFLGSDP
-239 NVLGRAIRLSD
+239 HVLGKAIRLSD
-250 ETYTVI
+250 NSYTVI
-256 GVMPRNFTLPRE
+256 GVMPRDFTLPKE

-273 VSLWAGYPDAA
+273 VSLWVGYPDAA
-284 PERGVHF
+284 AERDVHF
-291 MHTYWRLKPAATLA
+291 MHTYWRLKPGVPLA

-311 TESDHRLAEDFPD
+311 AQVDRRLAEEFPH
-324 TERERGTVLMPLHE
+324 TEKERATLLIPLHE
-338 FLVGNVRPALLI
+338 WLVGDVRPALLI

-369 LMARAVARQRELMI
+369 LMVRAVARQRELVI
-383 RASLGAGNGRLIRQ
+383 RASLGARNRRLIRQ
-397 RLTESTLLALLGGAA
+397 RLTESTLLALVGGAA
-412 GLVAATAGT
+412 GLIAAKAGT
-421 TLLLALKPAELRRL
+421 TLLLALRPAELRRL
-435 DAIPMDV
+435 DAIPMDA
-442 RVFLFVFVIS
+442 RVFLFVFAIS

-477 ENQRTTATGVSRSPL
+477 ENARTTTTGVSRSPL
-492 RSFLVTGELALAL
+492 RSFLVTAELALAL

-539 LPGTRYPKIPLQ
+539 LPGSRYPQIPMQ

-572 ISDLP
+572 ITDLP
-577 LAGNFVGHR
+577 LAGNYVGHR
-586 VLVDGQPPPATGSEP
+586 VVVDGQATRAEGTEP
-601 LVQTLSV
+601 VVQTLSV
-608 MGNYFGVMQIP
+608 MGEYFGVMQIP
-619 IRAGRDFSAM
+619 IRNGRDFSAM

-636 VAIVNETFAR
+636 VAIVNEEFVR
-646 QLLPGQNVIG
+646 QLLPGQNAIG
-656 TRIDWARSNEPHQWM
+656 TRIDWTRSSDPHEWM
-671 TIVGLAG
+671 TIIGVAG

-691 AVYAPFSQ
+691 AVYSPFSQ

-711 IRTRVPAASLVED
+711 IRSRVPEASLVED

-737 ISSIQSMDDLLAVSV
+737 VSGIQSMDDLLAVSV
-752 AQERFN
+752 AQQRFN
-758 MLLLACFA
+758 MLLLGSFA
-766 ALAVTLAAVGIY
+766 ALAVALAGVGIY
-778 GMVAYRVNQ
+778 GMVAYRVTQ
-787 RTQEIGVYMAL
+787 RTQEIGVYIAL

-821 ALGLAGALALTRVMV
+821 VLGLAGAVALTRVMV
-836 RLLFE
+836 SVLFE
-841 VKPGDPATLIGVAV
+841 VKPTDPATLIGVAL
-855 LLAAVAMLACYIP
+855 LLAVVAMLACYIP